1 MIVRLHPEVDNDLV
15 EAMEYYE
22 REAVPDLAVEFYA
35 EFRRCSD
42 QLALRPESFPLTDS
56 GLRRM
61 NLHRFPFHILFE
73 IVNHSTIEIY
83 AVKHDRRDPAF
94 GTEPRRR
101 K

>member
-1 MIVRLHPEVDNDLV
+1 MIVRLHPEVDNDLL

-22 REAVPDLAVEFYA
+22 REAVPELAVEFFA

-42 QLALRPESFPLTDS
+42 QLGLRPESFPISES

-73 IVNHSTIEIY
+73 VLNETVVEIFV
-83 AVKHDRRDPAF
+83 VKHDHRDPVF
-94 GTEPRRR
+94 GTDRT
-101 K
+101 

>member
-1 MIVRLHPEVDNDLV
+1 MIVRLHPEVDNDLL

-22 REAVPDLAVEFYA
+22 REAVPELAVEFYA

-42 QLALRPESFPLTDS
+42 QLGLRPESFPLTES

-73 IVNHSTIEIY
+73 VLNETVVEIFV
-83 AVKHDRRDPAF
+83 VKHDYRDPAF
-94 GTEPRRR
+94 GTDRT
-101 K
+101 

>member
-1 MIVRLHPEVDNDLV
+1 MIVRLHPEVDNDLM

-22 REAVPDLAVEFYA
+22 REAVPELAVEFYV

-42 QLALRPESFPLTDS
+42 QLGVRLESFPVKES

-73 IVNHSTIEIY
+73 VLNENVVEIFV
-83 AVKHDRRDPAF
+83 VKHDHRDPAF
-94 GTEPRRR
+94 GTDRT
-101 K
+101 